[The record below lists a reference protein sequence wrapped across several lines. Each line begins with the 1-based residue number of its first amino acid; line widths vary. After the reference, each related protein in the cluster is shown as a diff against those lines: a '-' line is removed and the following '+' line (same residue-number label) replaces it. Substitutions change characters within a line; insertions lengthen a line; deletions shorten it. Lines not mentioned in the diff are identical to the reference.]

1 MLARPSWLATARVHT
16 HARPRIQLQLHRW
29 TLASSPPP
37 NGHVPSNPHRC
48 FSRCPG
54 VRQKSE
60 DGILDTVAITKEV
73 RERKEELE
81 QARIEAYPRIQP
93 VDSPSRVPV
102 TVSAWLYPQSSS
114 DEAEDGQSKAPD
126 HITCAGRIVA
136 VRSSGKKL
144 VFFDIRTDTATVQ
157 VKLNYGSLPEPKPSI
172 DEFQSLCRL
181 LRRGDHI
188 LVHAI
193 ASSTRDGKPA
203 LEAVRMP
210 ALQSPCLQRF
220 PVAERGTEHVS
231 TEASGDRHIDML
243 TSLDAVRMI
252 KTRHMVVQGIR
263 QFLTEQGFIEVQ
275 TPILAGHA
283 GGAIARAFE
292 TTATEF
298 PDRKLSL
305 RIAPELWLKRLMIGG
320 LSKVF
325 EIGPSFRN
333 EGLDKTHNPEFTTC
347 EFYAAYWTIEKLKA
361 TSEQLLAAI
370 PWNSLHLDQRTTAD
384 DIRLINPDLAR
395 QLSPDT
401 SQWIWQ
407 EYVDGGVESKE
418 EASPAVGDTGPGFP
432 VIDFIP
438 ALNDI
443 LGIELPNLGSPTA
456 RTDLL
461 SVFERKQI
469 PIPDRPTLPRL
480 LDELSSQ
487 LLEPQCSVPTWI
499 ENTPAC
505 LSPLSKSFI
514 HPSAPNNQPVAARAE
529 LFVGGKELVNCY
541 EEENDPFEQRR
552 KFMDQQ
558 RYAHEL
564 EGGAI
569 DDEAMKVDE
578 DYVRAMEWG
587 LPPTGG
593 WGMGVDRLL
602 MLLTGRDRITDVLT
616 FGNLRAVT
624 KGAAKKVATGSG
636 RAFWGNLIH
645 DNHTASPQ
653 LHSLCIGLAK
663 TIVSQGITTTSF
675 ISVRKFPPGN
685 DGELTPER
693 LATFYHHTGGGYE
706 DLFANTKHHGLSYI
720 YRTLGCRH
728 SLQPTQSDYET
739 PSIPCLTDEGF
750 ARFQEVQVLLCPD
763 EARRT
768 LQKAVELY
776 DVPQP
781 DGSGFFPKHIPS
793 ECFPTRPDQEFER
806 WYNDVRDGI
815 DHQEPPRVSVDS
827 QTNSGNKSPYYS
839 SYPAPHL
846 HRRSSYVGQ
855 NGRSTDAS
863 RSTSREEDAR
873 TAAMMHRRRSVPDV
887 ISGLTADRDRH
898 QYTRL
903 DGRDGDSNKRS
914 TAPRSH
920 SAHRPAHTRQRSST
934 TPVSPIH
941 APPTHYPSAL
951 DRRQPEPSH
960 SSFPQPPPAYT
971 YVYVPTRRDGSQR
984 QGGSRQRGRSTAKDD
999 ASSGS
1004 GSERR
1009 SNKRAAPPAPS
1020 PLRPDYVK
1028 VPSHRYPPRLRNE
1041 TTIRKGK

>member
-1 MLARPSWLATARVHT
+1 MDQQLHAGQTIMARNGPSVCLAT
-16 HARPRIQLQLHRW
+16 
-29 TLASSPPP
+29 
-37 NGHVPSNPHRC
+37 G
-48 FSRCPG
+48 PG

-60 DGILDTVAITKEV
+60 NGVLDSVAITKEV

-81 QARIEAYPRIQP
+81 RARIEAYPRIQP
-93 VDSPSRVPV
+93 VDSPSRVPA
-102 TVSAWLYPQSSS
+102 TVSAWLHPQLGS
-114 DEAEDGQSKAPD
+114 DEAEESQSKLPD

-144 VFFDIRTDTATVQ
+144 VFFDIRTDTVTVQ
-157 VKLNYGSLPEPKPSI
+157 VKLNYGSLPEPKPSV

-193 ASSTRDGKPA
+193 ASSTREGKPA

-210 ALQSPCLQRF
+210 ALLSPCLQRF
-220 PVAERGTEHVS
+220 PVAERGTEHVLA
-231 TEASGDRHIDML
+231 EANVDRHIDML

-252 KTRHMVVQGIR
+252 KTRNMVVQGIR
-263 QFLTEQGFIEVQ
+263 QFLTELGFVEVQ

-361 TSEQLLAAI
+361 TTEQLLAAI

-384 DIRLINPDLAR
+384 DIRLINFDLAR

-407 EYVDGGVESKE
+407 EYVDGGVESRG
-418 EASPAVGDTGPGFP
+418 EASPAVGETGHGFP

-438 ALNDI
+438 ALNSI
-443 LGIELPNLGSPTA
+443 LGTELPNLASPTA

-461 SVFERKQI
+461 SVFERKKI

-487 LLEPQCSVPTWI
+487 FLEPQCSGPTWI

-514 HPSAPNNQPVAARAE
+514 HPSAPNSQPVAARAE

-558 RYAHEL
+558 RYAREL
-564 EGGAI
+564 EGGVI

-578 DYVRAMEWG
+578 DYVKAMEWG

-602 MLLTGRDRITDVLT
+602 MLLTGRDRIADVLT

-624 KGAAKKVATGSG
+624 KGAEKKTATGGGAASG

-645 DNHTASPQ
+645 DKHTASPQ
-653 LHSLCIGLAK
+653 LHNLCLGLAK
-663 TIVSQGITTTSF
+663 II
-675 ISVRKFPPGN
+675 RKFPPGN

-706 DLFANTKHHGLSYI
+706 DLFANTQHHGLSYI

-768 LQKAVELY
+768 LQRAVELY

-781 DGSGFFPKHIPS
+781 DGSGFFPKSIPN
-793 ECFPTRPDQEFER
+793 ECFPTKPDQEFEH
-806 WYNDVRDGI
+806 WYNDVRAGI
-815 DHQEPPRVSVDS
+815 DCQDPPRVSVDNC
-827 QTNSGNKSPYYS
+827 QTHGSGKNSTYYS
-839 SYPAPHL
+839 SYLEQDQHN
-846 HRRSSYVGQ
+846 RGGYVGQ
-855 NGRSTDAS
+855 NARSRNES
-863 RSTSREEDAR
+863 RSVSAAEREENAR
-873 TAAMMHRRRSVPDV
+873 RAAMMHRRRSVPDV
-887 ISGLTADRDRH
+887 LSGLTADRDRRQPWN

-903 DGRDGDSNKRS
+903 DGRAGDSNQ
-914 TAPRSH
+914 TTTTTTTRSH
-920 SAHRPAHTRQRSST
+920 SAHRPAYTRQRSNT
-934 TPVSPIH
+934 VTHPT
-941 APPTHYPSAL
+941 ATHYPSAL
-951 DRRQPEPSH
+951 DRRPPEPSH
-960 SSFPQPPPAYT
+960 SSFPPPPSAYT
-971 YVYVPTRRDGSQR
+971 YVY
-984 QGGSRQRGRSTAKDD
+984 
-999 ASSGS
+999 
-1004 GSERR
+1004 
-1009 SNKRAAPPAPS
+1009 PAPRA
-1020 PLRPDYVK
+1020 L
-1028 VPSHRYPPRLRNE
+1028 YPTSGAHHPYRNAGCNGQHPY
-1041 TTIRKGK
+1041 TKHH